1 MATLLP
7 FYNFMA
13 CMEFNICSL
22 EFQTLKDANKYSSIL
37 DYMTICLIL
46 S

>member
-13 CMEFNICSL
+13 CMELKTCSL
-22 EFQTLKDANKYSSIL
+22 EFQTLKDANKYS
-37 DYMTICLIL
+37 
-46 S
+46 